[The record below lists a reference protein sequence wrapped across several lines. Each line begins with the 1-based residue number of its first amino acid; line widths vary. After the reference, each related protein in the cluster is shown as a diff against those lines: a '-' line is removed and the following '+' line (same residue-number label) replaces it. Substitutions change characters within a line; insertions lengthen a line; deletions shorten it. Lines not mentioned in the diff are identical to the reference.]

1 MVESSSLLGT
11 GNLWS
16 GSNAGVT
23 YEFDGVTGILSVQA
37 VPEPA
42 TSALMAVAALAG
54 VQLLRRQN
62 RRHAA

>member
-1 MVESSSLLGT
+1 VVGSSSLLGT

-23 YEFDGVTGILSVQA
+23 YEFDGVTGILSVQT

-42 TSALMAVAALAG
+42 TSTLMAVAALVG
-54 VQLLRRQN
+54 VQLLRRQH
-62 RRHAA
+62 RRHDA

>member
-1 MVESSSLLGT
+1 
-11 GNLWS
+11 
-16 GSNAGVT
+16 
-23 YEFDGVTGILSVQA
+23 VTGILSVQA